1 MCAWYSGMCSLT
13 LNISALTMV
22 RAASAGVTFSIVARG
37 VASSCAPS
45 LARVPARLAP
55 RLATHTAFHVSRLR
69 CRRLLEM
76 EQHAASHTARPSCH
90 CCALAWHSAKRQLK
104 PAWNFLSAAPSAL
117 SWHAIGASG
126 VTSAARVSG
135 FDMNGTVAFHAHR
148 ATASTMSA
156 LRTNDASR
164 AACTKCSNAA
174 YRSVSC
180 VSVDCP
186 EPRTSVS
193 TACPCTCSATASQN
207 QVLAGT
213 SGASDIFWMGRKS
226 PFGTTCAA
234 ARADSSASA
243 HSPMP
248 AAARASLAHSSTLTT
263 SIVESVSIA
272 DRTSARAV
280 SAGRLTSV
288 RDTPS
293 MSPTT
298 RDVRSLAAA
307 APDGT
312 ATGAPRSCCKRA

>member
-1 MCAWYSGMCSLT
+1 
-13 LNISALTMV
+13 
-22 RAASAGVTFSIVARG
+22 
-37 VASSCAPS
+37 
-45 LARVPARLAP
+45 
-55 RLATHTAFHVSRLR
+55 
-69 CRRLLEM
+69 
-76 EQHAASHTARPSCH
+76 
-90 CCALAWHSAKRQLK
+90 
-104 PAWNFLSAAPSAL
+104 
-117 SWHAIGASG
+117 
-126 VTSAARVSG
+126 
-135 FDMNGTVAFHAHR
+135 MNGTVAFHAHR

-226 PFGTTCAA
+226 PFGTTCRRCSECEAAALSGANGWNTCTLDGYQVQVQGSGNRKRDTARNRKDHVTASGTQHITATTTLPQAGHTFVGITQPNAQPYATSPSPSLPPSLPIPSQGMQQRQAACVASHACSLHTCSRAHAACTCAA